1 MPSHNQQLGAVPL
14 AGANA
19 NGRNYATD
27 SDYEIR
33 AKRAYMNNRTA
44 NQQDSYFG
52 MVSGSLGAV
61 VAPLLDALR
70 PSRRQNVIGTL
81 RPYQNPGTRVSE
93 SYIFNPADR
102 MGPTIRETTETG
114 KMHLNVNANQ
124 LGGAYQTTAHQ
135 GTDTYRQETS
145 DYYYAGGASAS
156 AGTRQMKSYDAG
168 YNQRNNEVRQDL
180 VKGYTPAGGMSLLNG
195 QVNMRQANR
204 DAGLKNTRSVIG
216 DMPYQS
222 PGVESMGRVA
232 GNTNELYS
240 GIQNDRNTPDIMDA
254 LKGNPYIVNYKSGL

>member
-1 MPSHNQQLGAVPL
+1 
-14 AGANA
+14 
-19 NGRNYATD
+19 
-27 SDYEIR
+27 
-33 AKRAYMNNRTA
+33 
-44 NQQDSYFG
+44 
-52 MVSGSLGAV
+52 
-61 VAPLLDALR
+61 
-70 PSRRQNVIGTL
+70 
-81 RPYQNPGTRVSE
+81 
-93 SYIFNPADR
+93 

-232 GNTNELYS
+232 GNTNELYL